1 MFYQFIC
8 DSPYQL
14 IYRMYTVQQSAKSCS
29 CYMYIVH
36 SPENGMCD
44 GSW

>member
-14 IYRMYTVQQSAKSCS
+14 KYRMYTVQQSAKSCS
-29 CYMYIVH
+29 CDMYTVQRMECAMDH
-36 SPENGMCD
+36 GE
-44 GSW
+44 